1 MQKLKYHVLKT
12 INYEKEEMIPL
23 SEEENK
29 SYEEQDVCYIC
40 KKKIY
45 FDKNDENENN
55 ENNAKFKKYRKVKN
69 YCHYIRKFR
78 KAAHRNYNLKY
89 KLPKNIQ

>member
-29 SYEEQDVCYIC
+29 SYEEQDA
-40 KKKIY
+40 KKKFILI
-45 FDKNDENENN
+45 KTM
-55 ENNAKFKKYRKVKN
+55 KMKIMKTMQ
-69 YCHYIRKFR
+69 
-78 KAAHRNYNLKY
+78 NLKSIE
-89 KLPKNIQ
+89 KLKIIVITSGNLEKLLIGITI

>member
-40 KKKIY
+40 KKK
-45 FDKNDENENN
+45 
-55 ENNAKFKKYRKVKN
+55 
-69 YCHYIRKFR
+69 
-78 KAAHRNYNLKY
+78 
-89 KLPKNIQ
+89 KLFW

>member
-29 SYEEQDVCYIC
+29 SYEEQDVCYIS
-40 KKKIY
+40 KKNNY

-55 ENNAKFKKYRKVKN
+55 ENNAKFKKYRKVK
-69 YCHYIRKFR
+69 IIVITSG
-78 KAAHRNYNLKY
+78 NLE
-89 KLPKNIQ
+89 KLLIGITI

>member
-40 KKKIY
+40 KKKFILI
-45 FDKNDENENN
+45 KTM
-55 ENNAKFKKYRKVKN
+55 KMRIMKTMQ
-69 YCHYIRKFR
+69 
-78 KAAHRNYNLKY
+78 NLKSIE
-89 KLPKNIQ
+89 KLKIIVITSGNLEKLLIGITI

>member
-40 KKKIY
+40 KKKNY
-45 FDKNDENENN
+45 FDKTDENENN
-55 ENNAKFKKYRKVKN
+55 ENNAKFKKYRKVK
-69 YCHYIRKFR
+69 IIVI
-78 KAAHRNYNLKY
+78 ASGNLE
-89 KLPKNIQ
+89 KLLIGITI

>member
-29 SYEEQDVCYIC
+29 SYEEQDVCYIS
-40 KKKIY
+40 KKKNY

-55 ENNAKFKKYRKVKN
+55 ENNAKFKKYRKVK
-69 YCHYIRKFR
+69 IIVITSG
-78 KAAHRNYNLKY
+78 NLE
-89 KLPKNIQ
+89 KLLIGITI